1 MKKNQYGNRTDKCK
15 CNTRS
20 RVHDGEI
27 PYLFAAGTMPRS
39 FVDWSY
45 YMWWRGYRKIMY
57 NENIKLF
64 TYTNTI
70 YEIYI
75 KRELVGIFGVDY
87 VLNI

>member
-1 MKKNQYGNRTDKCK
+1 MCVY
-15 CNTRS
+15 
-20 RVHDGEI
+20 DGEI
-27 PYLFAAGTMPRS
+27 LYFFVVGIMFWF

-45 YMWWRGYRKIMY
+45 YMWWRGYCKIMY

-64 TYTNTI
+64 IYINII

-75 KRELVGIFGVDY
+75 KREFVGIFGVDY